1 MEDLITD
8 FMCEPA
14 EMDDWLS
21 TAATSHS
28 GQSSSTH
35 DPGGLVGSSQGT
47 GFFSR
52 GDSPRDTARHRP
64 GRLAVLFI
72 FLNPAFIWQSRLV
85 SNTGN
90 CTQNRANFA
99 VVYQAC

>member
-28 GQSSSTH
+28 SKFSAVH

-47 GFFSR
+47 GFYGS
-52 GDSPRDTARHRP
+52 GDRPQQPGGPHKPGARSARP
-64 GRLAVLFI
+64 HFAWHLRCRLMNFI
-72 FLNPAFIWQSRLV
+72 
-85 SNTGN
+85 
-90 CTQNRANFA
+90 
-99 VVYQAC
+99 

>member
-21 TAATSHS
+21 TAATSHTDS
-28 GQSSSTH
+28 FSSAH

-52 GDSPRDTARHRP
+52 GDTPHECDRE
-64 GRLAVLFI
+64 
-72 FLNPAFIWQSRLV
+72 
-85 SNTGN
+85 
-90 CTQNRANFA
+90 RAGMLTHLLLH
-99 VVYQAC
+99 CGMSG